1 MADLIECE
9 VSIGEIFD
17 AISELEG
24 YEFTPNKEYFHNQSI
39 QMMDEN
45 SQWCDVPA
53 LITKTDTKNII
64 RWSDNSTT
72 ECATNHWIRVQND
85 VCWKAFAFKTG
96 DEIVRAD
103 GVVLICMENTLFD
116 NTETFYDLQ
125 INTPSHLYQT
135 SNGVVH
141 HNTLIGQTI
150 ARMLDVP
157 FVIADATSLTEAG
170 YVGDDVESIIARLV
184 QSANYDIRKA
194 ERGIVYIDEIDKK
207 AKKESATGSR
217 DISGEGVQQALLKII
232 EGADV
237 RVPPVGGK
245 KNGQSETIT
254 VNTRNILF
262 IIGGAFVSLEDVV
275 RKRINK
281 GATGIGFHSDPKAKK
296 EGNLTELFKQIES
309 EDLISYGLI
318 PELVGRIPVVA
329 ALEELTE
336 EQLVS
341 ILTEPKNSITKQFR
355 KLFSLENVDLEFT
368 DEALVR
374 IAKIAKEKK
383 TGARGLRSIIE
394 QKLIRVQ
401 YELNELQ
408 QAGCEKV
415 IVDVA
420 AIEGTSE
427 PQKIYGTPKSE

>member
-1 MADLIECE
+1 MGDENKTLECSFCSKKQHEVKRLIAGADVYICDDCVALCSSILKQEDIETKEEEKLPTKKDKNAEIPSPKEIREFLDQYIVGQDYAKMVVSVAVSNHYKRISTLQDGDE
-9 VSIGEIFD
+9 V
-17 AISELEG
+17 ELEKS
-24 YEFTPNKEYFHNQSI
+24 NI
-39 QMMDEN
+39 L
-45 SQWCDVPA
+45 
-53 LITKTDTKNII
+53 LI
-64 RWSDNSTT
+64 
-72 ECATNHWIRVQND
+72 
-85 VCWKAFAFKTG
+85 G
-96 DEIVRAD
+96 
-103 GVVLICMENTLFD
+103 
-116 NTETFYDLQ
+116 
-125 INTPSHLYQT
+125 PSG
-135 SNGVVH
+135 SGK
-141 HNTLIGQTI
+141 TLIGQTI

-170 YVGDDVESIIARLV
+170 YVGDDVESIITRLV
-184 QSANYDIRKA
+184 QAANYDIRKA

-232 EGADV
+232 EGSDV

-275 RKRINK
+275 RKRVNK
-281 GATGIGFHSDPKAKK
+281 GATGIGFHSDPRDKK
-296 EGNLTELFKQIES
+296 EGNLTELFQQIES

-355 KLFSLENVDLEFT
+355 KLFSLENVGLEFT
-368 DEALVR
+368 TEALTR

-427 PQKIYGTPKSE
+427 PQKVYGTPKAE